1 MDPLAGTPWSSPS
14 TVAGFAGGTPN
25 PTLVEYTAHLLGSRA
40 NARALDIGCG
50 AGRNAVPLAQRGWQV
65 VGLDL
70 SVPMLQAAQARAQQ
84 ANVGACHVLLAGM
97 DALPIADASM
107 DLVIAHGIW
116 NLSTSDAQFRR
127 AVREAARVS
136 RPGAGLFVFT
146 FSRHALPEDAT
157 PEAEQTFIYRQFSGQ
172 PQCFLTESQLFSEM
186 QAAGFERDAAVPFV
200 EHNRPNCAALR
211 TAGTPVIY
219 EAAFR
224 FTGKKGG

>member
-25 PTLVEYTAHLLGSRA
+25 PTLVEYADHLLGARA

-65 VGLDL
+65 VGVDL
-70 SVPMLQAAQARAQQ
+70 SVPMLQAAHARTIQAH
-84 ANVGACHVLLAGM
+84 VGSCHVVLAGM
-97 DALPIADASM
+97 DALPIANASM

-127 AVREAARVS
+127 GVREAARVA
-136 RPGAGLFVFT
+136 RPNAGLFVFT
-146 FSRHALPEDAT
+146 FSKHALPEDAT
-157 PEAEQTFIYRQFSGQ
+157 PDAGQTFIYRQFSGQ
-172 PQCFLTESQLFSEM
+172 PQCFLTESELLAEM
-186 QAAGFERDAAVPFV
+186 RAAGFERDVAVPLV
-200 EHNRPNCAALR
+200 EHNRPASTALR

-224 FTGKKGG
+224 FRG